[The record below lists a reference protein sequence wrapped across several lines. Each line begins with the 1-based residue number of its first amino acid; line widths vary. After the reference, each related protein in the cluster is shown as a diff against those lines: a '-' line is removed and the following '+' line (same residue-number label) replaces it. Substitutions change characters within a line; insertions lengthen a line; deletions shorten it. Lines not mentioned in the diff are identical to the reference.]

1 MPFSYGNFQACSCEI
16 TNLYFQNFMTS
27 EAVEKQT
34 DSPPD
39 NFFAVGV
46 GASSGGLDAFKQ
58 LLKEIP
64 LHSGLAF
71 ILVQHLDPSHDS
83 ILVEILQKF
92 TSIPV
97 REITNNLHVDPDHI
111 YVIPSNKLLTASDG
125 VLKLAVRSADPNEN
139 NHSIDLFLTSLAE
152 VYQTQSIGV
161 VMSGTGIDGTDG
173 LRVIKKYGGITFA
186 QSLDTAGYP
195 AMPRNAI
202 HANVV
207 DFELSPEAIIKSI
220 LNIQQSILKS
230 FPADVAPGPKAEE
243 MFFSRILSMLDLRKG
258 IDFTYYK
265 QTTIRRRIA
274 RRMVLMNFSKIGD
287 YFNYLEKTEPELDL
301 LLQDI
306 LIPVTEFFRDH
317 DIFESLRETALPAM
331 IKDKTAN
338 ESLRIWTVGCST
350 GQETFSLAILLC
362 EHFEGHNQKPKIQIF
377 ATDISEIA
385 IRRARTGFY
394 STNDTIGISQERL
407 EKFFTKTENGY
418 QINKSIRDLC
428 VFAIHNVLTNPP
440 FAGIDLISCRNVLI
454 YMDAFLQ
461 RKAMATFHYSLNEK
475 GILLL
480 GRSESSGNSS
490 DLFSAVSE
498 SDKIYK
504 RNLVPGRYIHMAAK
518 RRAEFFEN
526 NNLKASKDERPK
538 DDFQKSAEDMILAKS
553 PDGVIANDHLEIV
566 HFRGATGNWIEPA
579 EGKPSLNVLKMVK
592 RELAVELR
600 SLIHKAKTTMV
611 AAQKEGIVMQFS
623 GSKKLV
629 SIEVIP
635 LLNTINLYFLI
646 LFKNTMEIMSPEIAK
661 GNGTLELTPGEL
673 RSQQLERELLQTRED
688 MRTITEDQE
697 AGNEELLSANEEL
710 LSSSE
715 ELRSLNEELE
725 ISKEELQSTVE
736 ELSVSNQELAFRIDQ
751 LNYSRIY
758 SEAIITT
765 IREPLIVL
773 DNELRIKSANDS
785 FYKAFQLA
793 KHETEGK
800 FFYELGNHQWDI
812 PDLRNI
818 LARTLQENGF
828 FESFEIKIKVS
839 DDARIMILNSR
850 KIQSEASSEQLV
862 LLVMEDVT
870 ERRQL
875 ENSLKEKAEYLR
887 GLLESSPQISATA
900 LPDGKV
906 TYYNNYFLNY
916 AGLNLSEA
924 LDQGWKSVIHPDD
937 VEPTEKAWAHSVATG
952 EEFYKEV
959 RFKRHDDE
967 YRWHI
972 SRALATWNSE
982 GKITSWVGTAAD
994 IHEQKMF
1001 SEELE
1006 KKVKRRTQSLKQSN
1020 IDLEHSNKNLEQF
1033 AFIASHD
1040 LQEPLR
1046 KIQTFSGMLSDN
1058 FKNQLPA
1065 DAVQLISKISTS
1077 SRRMSAL
1084 ITDVLNFSRIAKGAN
1099 AYEAANLSDIL
1110 NNVLVDFSLLIE
1122 EKTASVQIGEF
1133 PVAEVIPFQIS
1144 QLFYNLLSN
1153 SLKFT
1158 KEGVTPKIN
1167 ITSRQ
1172 LSSFEVAK
1180 YLNLNKNHSYLEIL
1194 FEDNGIGFD
1203 QKYSEKI
1210 FEIFQRLNDRTS
1222 YAGTGIGLALCK
1234 KIVAIHRGEI
1244 FAESR
1249 AGQGTLVHIILPVKY
1264 TGTLEKLLPGYVQ

>member
-1 MPFSYGNFQACSCEI
+1 MSD
-16 TNLYFQNFMTS
+16 
-27 EAVEKQT
+27 EAVEKQP
-34 DSPPD
+34 DNPPD
-39 NFFAVGV
+39 NFFVVGV
-46 GASSGGLDAFKQ
+46 GASSGGLDAFK
-58 LLKEIP
+58 LLLRAIP
-64 LHSGLAF
+64 QNSGLAF
-71 ILVQHLDPSHDS
+71 ILVQHLDPTHDS

-92 TSIPV
+92 TSMPV
-97 REITNNLHVDPDHI
+97 REITNNLQVDPDHI
-111 YVIPSNKLLTASDG
+111 YVIPSNKLLTAKDG
-125 VLKLAVRSADPNEN
+125 VLKLTPRSADSNEN
-139 NHSIDLFLTSLAE
+139 NYSIDLFLTSLAE

-161 VMSGTGIDGTDG
+161 VLSGTGIDGTAG
-173 LRVIKKYGGITFA
+173 LRAIKKYGGITFV
-186 QSLDTAGYP
+186 QSLETAGYP
-195 AMPRNAI
+195 GMPENAI
-202 HANVV
+202 HAEVV
-207 DFELSPEAIIKSI
+207 DFELSPEGIIKNI
-220 LNIQQSILKS
+220 LDIQQSILKS
-230 FPADVAPGPKAEE
+230 LPENVAPGPKAEE
-243 MFFSRILSMLDLRKG
+243 VFFSKILSMLDLRKG

-274 RRMVLMNFSKIGD
+274 RRMVLMNFSKVGD
-287 YFNYLEKTEPELDL
+287 YFSYLEKTEPELDL

-306 LIPVTEFFRDH
+306 LIPVTEFFRDPH
-317 DIFESLRETALPAM
+317 IFDALRETALPVL
-331 IKDKTAN
+331 IKGKTAN

-362 EHFEGHNQKPKIQIF
+362 ELFEGYNQRPKIQIF
-377 ATDISEIA
+377 ATDISEAA

-394 STNDTIGISQERL
+394 SANDVTGVSQERL
-407 EKFFTKTENGY
+407 EKFFTRTENGY

-440 FAGIDLISCRNVLI
+440 FAGIDLITCRNVLI

-475 GILLL
+475 GMLLL

-504 RNLVPGRYIHMAAK
+504 RNLVPGRYIHIAAK
-518 RRAEFFEN
+518 RRAEFLQN
-526 NNLKASKDERPK
+526 NDLRTLKDERPK
-538 DDFQKSAEDMILAKS
+538 DDFLKNADDLILAKY
-553 PDGVIANDHLEIV
+553 PNGVIANDHLEIV
-566 HFRGATGNWIEPA
+566 HFRGNTGSWIEPA

-600 SLIHKAKTTMV
+600 SLIHKAKTTRAV
-611 AAQKEGIVMQFS
+611 AQKEGIVMQSS

-635 LLNTINLYFLI
+635 LLDTINLYFLI
-646 LFKNTMEIMSPEIAK
+646 LFKNTMEITSPRITK
-661 GNGTLELTPGEL
+661 GNGLKSLSAGEL
-673 RSQQLERELLQTRED
+673 RSQQLERELFQARED

-710 LSSSE
+710 LSGSE

-773 DNELRIKSANDS
+773 DSELRVKSANDT
-785 FYKAFQLA
+785 FYKAFQVT
-793 KHETEGK
+793 KQETDGK
-800 FFYELGNHQWDI
+800 FFYELGNRQWDI

-828 FESFEIKIKVS
+828 FESFEIKVKVS
-839 DDARIMILNSR
+839 DEARIMILNSR
-850 KIQSEASSEQLV
+850 KIQSEASNEQLV

-875 ENSLKEKAEYLR
+875 EDTLKENADYLR
-887 GLLESSPQISATA
+887 GILESSPQMSSTA
-900 LPDGKV
+900 LPDGRV
-906 TYYNNYFLNY
+906 TYYNSYFLNY
-916 AGLNLSEA
+916 AGLSIKEA
-924 LDQGWKSVIHPDD
+924 LESGWKVIVHPDD
-937 VEPTEKAWAHSVATG
+937 VESTEKAWTHSLATG
-952 EEFYKEV
+952 EEFYREV

-967 YRWHI
+967 YRWHL

-982 GKITSWVGTAAD
+982 GKITSWVGTATD

-1006 KKVKRRTQSLKQSN
+1006 KKVRRRTQSLKQSN

-1058 FKNQLPA
+1058 FKNKLPA
-1065 DAVQLISKISTS
+1065 DAVQLVSKISAS
-1077 SRRMSAL
+1077 SNRMSSL
-1084 ITDVLNFSRIAKGAN
+1084 IRDVLNFSRIAKDAN
-1099 AYEAANLSDIL
+1099 AYEAADLNEIM
-1110 NNVLVDFSLLIE
+1110 NNVLGDFSLLIE
-1122 EKTASVQIGEF
+1122 EKKANIQISKL
-1133 PVAEVIPFQIS
+1133 PVAQVIPFQIN

-1153 SLKFT
+1153 ALKFT
-1158 KEGVTPKIN
+1158 REGVIPKIN
-1167 ITSRQ
+1167 VTSRQ
-1172 LSSFEVAK
+1172 LPSFEVAK
-1180 YLNLNKNHSYLEIL
+1180 YVTLNKNHQYLEIL

-1203 QKYSEKI
+1203 QKYSERI
-1210 FEIFQRLNDRTS
+1210 FEIFQRLNSRIT

-1249 AGQGTLVHIILPVKY
+1249 EGQGTLIHIILPSKSIGAV
-1264 TGTLEKLLPGYVQ
+1264 ENLLPGYVQ